1 MILTR
6 RVALNGIW
14 LDELDERIVVTGIK
28 PADADE
34 NISTTDAA
42 AGYGSRITG
51 RGRTMLDV
59 IVTFKLMINGRYGD
73 GMLQASQLLERVNA
87 WASNGGILT
96 AAHKPDRRISVIL
109 AQAPGEDDLF
119 QFGKKEYQITFR
131 AYGVPYWEQETV
143 RSVTFGGGSASG
155 SNAIMVDGSAPTQ
168 VDVSLTNT
176 SGMTINNAT
185 ITVGGNTMYF
195 ENLGLG
201 GGETLTIGHSDG
213 LIRIRIGSRSAM
225 QMRTDSSANDF
236 RVNPGGNGV
245 WFSAQRACRM
255 TVSWRGRYL

>member
-14 LDELDERIVVTGIK
+14 LDELDERIVVTGIHS
-28 PADADE
+28 ADADE
-34 NISTTDAA
+34 NIATTDAA
-42 AGYGSRITG
+42 AGFGSRITG

-59 IVTFKLMINGRYGD
+59 TVTFQMMINGRYGD
-73 GMLQASQLLERVNA
+73 GMQQASQLLERVNA
-87 WASNGGILT
+87 WAKDGGILT
-96 AAHKPDRRISVIL
+96 AAHRPDRRISVTL

-119 QFGKKEYQITFR
+119 QFGKKDFTITFR
-131 AYGVPYWEQETV
+131 AYGIPYWEQETV
-143 RSVTFGGGSASG
+143 RSVTFGGGNASG
-155 SNAIMVDGSAPTQ
+155 SNAIQIDGSAPTQ
-168 VDVSLTNT
+168 ADVSLANT

-185 ITVGGNTMYF
+185 IHVGGKSMSF

-201 GGETLTIGHSDG
+201 GGETLTVDHVDG

-225 QMRTDSSANDF
+225 QMRTDTSADDF